1 MGAIMNRIGLIY
13 GAVVLA
19 ALPAFAVTTKAASDQ
34 DEIIRRLDRLEQAHA
49 RLEQE
54 NAALRTKLNR
64 VDGGSAARSAPQAT
78 SPRYADAPP
87 GPGGQPNMAL
97 KAPVEYIRACSMYG
111 AGFYT
116 VPGTD
121 ACIKIGG
128 YIRLQGGTGGSGEGT
143 VNGADNM
150 AAQGRNTRTDTSQ
163 VNYDARAV
171 VSADVRVPTSIGL
184 VRGYMRL
191 GAEMNTPIG
200 SSWMTT
206 LPQPVQSNAPF
217 LLWDRGYI
225 QFAGFTV
232 GKTRSFFDIY
242 SASDGFLTYGNLR
255 TTGDTD
261 LTGVILA
268 ALTYN
273 AGNGFSASVSVE
285 DPNGHYKVGVGN
297 LNSVA
302 MTPLGVITPSNG
314 YVSGALNQGMGVP
327 DVIANLRVDQSWGY
341 AGISGALH
349 QVAGSYYSGPSAA
362 GSGIGCIGLPCTA
375 FGHPSDKFGGAIAF
389 GDNVYVPTGHG
400 DTLGVNL
407 VYSQGAVDFAT
418 KGNTWQLY
426 RARPPASAG
435 ASTVFM
441 TTSPQT
447 APRGAVTVRAAFN

>member
-1 MGAIMNRIGLIY
+1 MNRIGLIY

-19 ALPAFAVTTKAASDQ
+19 ALPGFAVTAKAASDQ

-64 VDGGSAARSAPQAT
+64 VDGGTAARSAPQAAG
-78 SPRYADAPP
+78 PQYADPR
-87 GPGGQPNMAL
+87 QPNIAV
-97 KAPVEYIRACSMYG
+97 KAPVEYIAACSMYG

-128 YIRLQGGTGGSGEGT
+128 YLRLQGGTGGSGEGT

-150 AAQGRNTRTDTSQ
+150 APQGRRDRFDTSQ
-163 VNYDARAV
+163 VNYDARAIM
-171 VSADVRVPTSIGL
+171 SADVRVPTSLGL
-184 VRGYMRL
+184 LRGYMRL
-191 GAEMNTPIG
+191 GAEMDTPIG

-232 GKTRSFFDIY
+232 GKQRSFFDLFA
-242 SASDGFLTYGNLR
+242 ASDGYLTYGNLR

-302 MTPLGVITPSNG
+302 MTPTGVITPSNG
-314 YVSGALNQGMGVP
+314 YVSGALNQGMGMP
-327 DVIANLRVDQSWGY
+327 DIIANLRVDQSWGY

-349 QVAGSYYSGPSAA
+349 QVAGSYYTGRQLRRRFRRGCASGPCASAIRPTSWA
-362 GSGIGCIGLPCTA
+362 GRLPSVATSMFRPVTA
-375 FGHPSDKFGGAIAF
+375 IRWASISSIAKAPSTSR
-389 GDNVYVPTGHG
+389 PR
-400 DTLGVNL
+400 
-407 VYSQGAVDFAT
+407 AT
-418 KGNTWQLY
+418 RGSST
-426 RARPPASAG
+426 RARPRASAG
-435 ASTVFM
+435 ASTACM
-441 TTSPQT
+441 TTSPRT
-447 APRGAVTVRAAFN
+447 APWRAAA